1 MKLTNK
7 RKVKE
12 SEYRLKVI
20 EIKFKEPLVMIKMD
34 QEYFKNSTKCWICK
48 K

>member
-1 MKLTNK
+1 MKLTNI
-7 RKVKE
+7 RKIKE
-12 SEYRLKVI
+12 SEYRLKVFK
-20 EIKFKEPLVMIKMD
+20 IKLKETLVMTKMD